1 MDAINLIIFA
11 VLFVLQVAIIILL
24 LRRRSGDAGHQTELL
39 ARQLQAQDNERRAQ
53 IERLEAAV
61 QTLRE
66 DNYRQQV
73 KLLELVQNQSDS
85 QTRRLGAFMAEMQ
98 KSNEQK
104 LDQMR
109 QTVDEKLTG
118 TLNTR
123 LNASFQTVSQQLE
136 SVYKSLGEMQK
147 LSSGVTESVN
157 GLNRVLT
164 NVKSRGTWAEVQ
176 LGNILDQTVP
186 GMYDTNVATNPKY
199 NGRVEF
205 AVRIPAADGSGHAWL
220 PIDSKFPMEDY
231 ARLTAAAQAGDRQ
244 GMESAQ
250 KALEQRVRDEAKLVR
265 QYISAPETTPF
276 AVLYLATEGLYAQ
289 ILGSRSGLAEKLQQQ
304 GILLAGPTTVTALLN
319 ALAMGFRTLAINRKA
334 TEVWQVLGAAKMQY
348 EKFGDLLPGLKW
360 LNFGGGHHITR
371 PGYDLATL
379 EACIARMQE
388 KYGVQVYLE
397 PGEAWALNAGY
408 LVTTVLDTLQNGE
421 THLAILDMSAAC
433 HTPDVI
439 EMPYRPPLLDA
450 GEPGEK
456 PCTLRLGGPTCLAGD
471 VVGDYSF
478 AAPLTEGDRLIF
490 GDMAIY
496 STCKNNTFNGMPL
509 PDIWVLHENGTTQPL
524 ARFGYHDFK
533 YRLGSPR

>member
-1 MDAINLIIFA
+1 MDAINLILFA
-11 VLFVLQVAIIILL
+11 VLFVLQVAILILL

-39 ARQLQAQDNERRAQ
+39 ARQMQAQDNERRAQ

-244 GMESAQ
+244 GMERAQ

-304 GILLAGPTTVTALLN
+304 GILLAGPTAVTALLN

-348 EKFGDLLPGLKW
+348 EKFGDLLQKA
-360 LNFGGGHHITR
+360 R
-371 PGYDLATL
+371 KKVD
-379 EACIARMQE
+379 EAG
-388 KYGVQVYLE
+388 K
-397 PGEAWALNAGY
+397 
-408 LVTTVLDTLQNGE
+408 VLDEADHRNHIIQKHLRRVETLDDP
-421 THLAILDMSAAC
+421 TAAEAV
-433 HTPDVI
+433 PELFD
-439 EMPYRPPLLDA
+439 
-450 GEPGEK
+450 
-456 PCTLRLGGPTCLAGD
+456 
-471 VVGDYSF
+471 
-478 AAPLTEGDRLIF
+478 
-490 GDMAIY
+490 
-496 STCKNNTFNGMPL
+496 
-509 PDIWVLHENGTTQPL
+509 
-524 ARFGYHDFK
+524 
-533 YRLGSPR
+533 

>member
-1 MDAINLIIFA
+1 MDAINLILFA
-11 VLFVLQVAIIILL
+11 VLFVLQVAILILL

-348 EKFGDLLPGLKW
+348 EKFGDLLQKA
-360 LNFGGGHHITR
+360 R
-371 PGYDLATL
+371 KKVD
-379 EACIARMQE
+379 EAG
-388 KYGVQVYLE
+388 K
-397 PGEAWALNAGY
+397 
-408 LVTTVLDTLQNGE
+408 VLDEADHRNHIIQKHLRRVETLDE
-421 THLAILDMSAAC
+421 PTAAEAV
-433 HTPDVI
+433 P
-439 EMPYRPPLLDA
+439 EL
-450 GEPGEK
+450 
-456 PCTLRLGGPTCLAGD
+456 
-471 VVGDYSF
+471 F
-478 AAPLTEGDRLIF
+478 A
-490 GDMAIY
+490 
-496 STCKNNTFNGMPL
+496 
-509 PDIWVLHENGTTQPL
+509 
-524 ARFGYHDFK
+524 
-533 YRLGSPR
+533 

>member
-1 MDAINLIIFA
+1 MDAINLILFA
-11 VLFVLQVAIIILL
+11 VLFVLQMAILILL

-205 AVRIPAADGSGHAWL
+205 AARIPAADGSGHAWL

-348 EKFGDLLPGLKW
+348 EKFGDLLQKA
-360 LNFGGGHHITR
+360 R
-371 PGYDLATL
+371 KKVD
-379 EACIARMQE
+379 EAG
-388 KYGVQVYLE
+388 K
-397 PGEAWALNAGY
+397 
-408 LVTTVLDTLQNGE
+408 VLDEADHRNHIIQKHLRRVETLDDP
-421 THLAILDMSAAC
+421 TAAEAV
-433 HTPDVI
+433 PELFD
-439 EMPYRPPLLDA
+439 
-450 GEPGEK
+450 
-456 PCTLRLGGPTCLAGD
+456 
-471 VVGDYSF
+471 
-478 AAPLTEGDRLIF
+478 
-490 GDMAIY
+490 
-496 STCKNNTFNGMPL
+496 
-509 PDIWVLHENGTTQPL
+509 
-524 ARFGYHDFK
+524 
-533 YRLGSPR
+533 

>member
-1 MDAINLIIFA
+1 MDAINLILFA
-11 VLFVLQVAIIILL
+11 VLFVLQVAILILL
-24 LRRRSGDAGHQTELL
+24 LRRRSGDAWRQTELL

-53 IERLEAAV
+53 IERLESAV

-85 QTRRLGAFMAEMQ
+85 QIRRLGAFMAEMQ

-205 AVRIPAADGSGHAWL
+205 AVRIPAADGSGHVWL

-348 EKFGDLLPGLKW
+348 EKFGDLLQKA
-360 LNFGGGHHITR
+360 R
-371 PGYDLATL
+371 KKVD
-379 EACIARMQE
+379 EAG
-388 KYGVQVYLE
+388 K
-397 PGEAWALNAGY
+397 
-408 LVTTVLDTLQNGE
+408 VLDEADHRNDIIQKHLRRVETL
-421 THLAILDMSAAC
+421 DDPAAAEAV
-433 HTPDVI
+433 PELFD
-439 EMPYRPPLLDA
+439 
-450 GEPGEK
+450 
-456 PCTLRLGGPTCLAGD
+456 
-471 VVGDYSF
+471 
-478 AAPLTEGDRLIF
+478 
-490 GDMAIY
+490 
-496 STCKNNTFNGMPL
+496 
-509 PDIWVLHENGTTQPL
+509 
-524 ARFGYHDFK
+524 
-533 YRLGSPR
+533 

>member
-1 MDAINLIIFA
+1 MDAINLILFA
-11 VLFVLQVAIIILL
+11 VLFVLQVAIILLL

-176 LGNILDQTVP
+176 LGNILDKTVP

-348 EKFGDLLPGLKW
+348 EKFGDLLQKA
-360 LNFGGGHHITR
+360 R
-371 PGYDLATL
+371 KKVD
-379 EACIARMQE
+379 EAG
-388 KYGVQVYLE
+388 K
-397 PGEAWALNAGY
+397 
-408 LVTTVLDTLQNGE
+408 VLDEADHRNDIIQKHLRRVETLDDP
-421 THLAILDMSAAC
+421 TAAEAV
-433 HTPDVI
+433 PELFD
-439 EMPYRPPLLDA
+439 
-450 GEPGEK
+450 
-456 PCTLRLGGPTCLAGD
+456 
-471 VVGDYSF
+471 
-478 AAPLTEGDRLIF
+478 
-490 GDMAIY
+490 
-496 STCKNNTFNGMPL
+496 
-509 PDIWVLHENGTTQPL
+509 
-524 ARFGYHDFK
+524 
-533 YRLGSPR
+533 

>member
-1 MDAINLIIFA
+1 MDAINLILFA
-11 VLFVLQVAIIILL
+11 VLFVLQVAILILL

-85 QTRRLGAFMAEMQ
+85 QTRRLDAFMAEMQ

-348 EKFGDLLPGLKW
+348 EKFGDLLQKA
-360 LNFGGGHHITR
+360 R
-371 PGYDLATL
+371 KKVD
-379 EACIARMQE
+379 EAG
-388 KYGVQVYLE
+388 K
-397 PGEAWALNAGY
+397 
-408 LVTTVLDTLQNGE
+408 VLDEADHRNDIIQKHLRRVETLDDP
-421 THLAILDMSAAC
+421 TAAEAV
-433 HTPDVI
+433 PELFD
-439 EMPYRPPLLDA
+439 
-450 GEPGEK
+450 
-456 PCTLRLGGPTCLAGD
+456 
-471 VVGDYSF
+471 
-478 AAPLTEGDRLIF
+478 
-490 GDMAIY
+490 
-496 STCKNNTFNGMPL
+496 
-509 PDIWVLHENGTTQPL
+509 
-524 ARFGYHDFK
+524 
-533 YRLGSPR
+533 

>member
-1 MDAINLIIFA
+1 MDAINLILFA
-11 VLFVLQVAIIILL
+11 ALFVLQVAILILL

-348 EKFGDLLPGLKW
+348 EKFGDLLQKA
-360 LNFGGGHHITR
+360 R
-371 PGYDLATL
+371 KKVD
-379 EACIARMQE
+379 EAG
-388 KYGVQVYLE
+388 K
-397 PGEAWALNAGY
+397 
-408 LVTTVLDTLQNGE
+408 VLDEADHRNDIIQKHLRRVETLDDP
-421 THLAILDMSAAC
+421 TAAEAV
-433 HTPDVI
+433 PELFD
-439 EMPYRPPLLDA
+439 
-450 GEPGEK
+450 
-456 PCTLRLGGPTCLAGD
+456 
-471 VVGDYSF
+471 
-478 AAPLTEGDRLIF
+478 
-490 GDMAIY
+490 
-496 STCKNNTFNGMPL
+496 
-509 PDIWVLHENGTTQPL
+509 
-524 ARFGYHDFK
+524 
-533 YRLGSPR
+533 

>member
-1 MDAINLIIFA
+1 MDAINLILFA
-11 VLFVLQVAIIILL
+11 VLFVLQVAILILL

-85 QTRRLGAFMAEMQ
+85 QTRRVGAFMAEMQ

-176 LGNILDQTVP
+176 LGNILDQTLP

-289 ILGSRSGLAEKLQQQ
+289 ILGSRSGLVEKLQQQ

-348 EKFGDLLPGLKW
+348 EKFGDLLQKA
-360 LNFGGGHHITR
+360 R
-371 PGYDLATL
+371 KKVD
-379 EACIARMQE
+379 EAG
-388 KYGVQVYLE
+388 K
-397 PGEAWALNAGY
+397 
-408 LVTTVLDTLQNGE
+408 VLDEADHRNHIIQKHLRRVETLDDP
-421 THLAILDMSAAC
+421 TAAEAV
-433 HTPDVI
+433 PELFD
-439 EMPYRPPLLDA
+439 
-450 GEPGEK
+450 
-456 PCTLRLGGPTCLAGD
+456 
-471 VVGDYSF
+471 
-478 AAPLTEGDRLIF
+478 
-490 GDMAIY
+490 
-496 STCKNNTFNGMPL
+496 
-509 PDIWVLHENGTTQPL
+509 
-524 ARFGYHDFK
+524 
-533 YRLGSPR
+533 

>member
-1 MDAINLIIFA
+1 MDAINLILFA
-11 VLFVLQVAIIILL
+11 VLFVLQVAILILL

-85 QTRRLGAFMAEMQ
+85 QTRRVGAFMAEMQ

-289 ILGSRSGLAEKLQQQ
+289 ILDSRSGLAEKLQQQ

-348 EKFGDLLPGLKW
+348 EKFGDLLQKA
-360 LNFGGGHHITR
+360 R
-371 PGYDLATL
+371 KKVD
-379 EACIARMQE
+379 EAG
-388 KYGVQVYLE
+388 K
-397 PGEAWALNAGY
+397 
-408 LVTTVLDTLQNGE
+408 VLDEADHRNDIIQKHLRRVETLDDP
-421 THLAILDMSAAC
+421 TAAEAV
-433 HTPDVI
+433 PELFD
-439 EMPYRPPLLDA
+439 
-450 GEPGEK
+450 
-456 PCTLRLGGPTCLAGD
+456 
-471 VVGDYSF
+471 
-478 AAPLTEGDRLIF
+478 
-490 GDMAIY
+490 
-496 STCKNNTFNGMPL
+496 
-509 PDIWVLHENGTTQPL
+509 
-524 ARFGYHDFK
+524 
-533 YRLGSPR
+533 

>member
-1 MDAINLIIFA
+1 MDAINLILFA
-11 VLFVLQVAIIILL
+11 VLFVLQVAILILL

-220 PIDSKFPMEDY
+220 PIDSKFRMEDY

-348 EKFGDLLPGLKW
+348 EKFGDLLQKA
-360 LNFGGGHHITR
+360 R
-371 PGYDLATL
+371 KKVD
-379 EACIARMQE
+379 EAG
-388 KYGVQVYLE
+388 K
-397 PGEAWALNAGY
+397 
-408 LVTTVLDTLQNGE
+408 VLDEADHRNHIIQKHLRRVETLDDP
-421 THLAILDMSAAC
+421 TAAEAV
-433 HTPDVI
+433 PELFD
-439 EMPYRPPLLDA
+439 
-450 GEPGEK
+450 
-456 PCTLRLGGPTCLAGD
+456 
-471 VVGDYSF
+471 
-478 AAPLTEGDRLIF
+478 
-490 GDMAIY
+490 
-496 STCKNNTFNGMPL
+496 
-509 PDIWVLHENGTTQPL
+509 
-524 ARFGYHDFK
+524 
-533 YRLGSPR
+533 

>member
-1 MDAINLIIFA
+1 MDAINLILFA
-11 VLFVLQVAIIILL
+11 VLFVLQVAILILL

-109 QTVDEKLTG
+109 QTVDETLTG

-348 EKFGDLLPGLKW
+348 EKFGDLLQKA
-360 LNFGGGHHITR
+360 R
-371 PGYDLATL
+371 KKVD
-379 EACIARMQE
+379 EAG
-388 KYGVQVYLE
+388 K
-397 PGEAWALNAGY
+397 
-408 LVTTVLDTLQNGE
+408 VLDEADHRNHIIQKHLRRVETLDDP
-421 THLAILDMSAAC
+421 TAAEAV
-433 HTPDVI
+433 PELFD
-439 EMPYRPPLLDA
+439 
-450 GEPGEK
+450 
-456 PCTLRLGGPTCLAGD
+456 
-471 VVGDYSF
+471 
-478 AAPLTEGDRLIF
+478 
-490 GDMAIY
+490 
-496 STCKNNTFNGMPL
+496 
-509 PDIWVLHENGTTQPL
+509 
-524 ARFGYHDFK
+524 
-533 YRLGSPR
+533 

>member
-1 MDAINLIIFA
+1 MDAINLILFA
-11 VLFVLQVAIIILL
+11 VLFVLQVAIILLL

-289 ILGSRSGLAEKLQQQ
+289 ILGSRSGLAEKRQQQ

-348 EKFGDLLPGLKW
+348 EKFGDLLQKA
-360 LNFGGGHHITR
+360 R
-371 PGYDLATL
+371 KKVD
-379 EACIARMQE
+379 EAG
-388 KYGVQVYLE
+388 K
-397 PGEAWALNAGY
+397 
-408 LVTTVLDTLQNGE
+408 VLDEADHRNDIIQKHLRRVETLDDP
-421 THLAILDMSAAC
+421 TAAEAV
-433 HTPDVI
+433 PELFD
-439 EMPYRPPLLDA
+439 
-450 GEPGEK
+450 
-456 PCTLRLGGPTCLAGD
+456 
-471 VVGDYSF
+471 
-478 AAPLTEGDRLIF
+478 
-490 GDMAIY
+490 
-496 STCKNNTFNGMPL
+496 
-509 PDIWVLHENGTTQPL
+509 
-524 ARFGYHDFK
+524 
-533 YRLGSPR
+533 

>member
-1 MDAINLIIFA
+1 MDAINLILFA
-11 VLFVLQVAIIILL
+11 VLFVLQVAILILL

-319 ALAMGFRTLAINRKA
+319 ALAMGFRTLAVNRKA

-348 EKFGDLLPGLKW
+348 EKFGDLLQKA
-360 LNFGGGHHITR
+360 R
-371 PGYDLATL
+371 KKVD
-379 EACIARMQE
+379 EAG
-388 KYGVQVYLE
+388 K
-397 PGEAWALNAGY
+397 
-408 LVTTVLDTLQNGE
+408 VLDEADHRNDIIQKHLRRVETLDDP
-421 THLAILDMSAAC
+421 TAAEAV
-433 HTPDVI
+433 PELFD
-439 EMPYRPPLLDA
+439 
-450 GEPGEK
+450 
-456 PCTLRLGGPTCLAGD
+456 
-471 VVGDYSF
+471 
-478 AAPLTEGDRLIF
+478 
-490 GDMAIY
+490 
-496 STCKNNTFNGMPL
+496 
-509 PDIWVLHENGTTQPL
+509 
-524 ARFGYHDFK
+524 
-533 YRLGSPR
+533 

>member
-1 MDAINLIIFA
+1 MDAINLILFA
-11 VLFVLQVAIIILL
+11 VLFVLQVAILILL

-231 ARLTAAAQAGDRQ
+231 TRLTAAAQAGDRQ

-348 EKFGDLLPGLKW
+348 EKFGDLLQKA
-360 LNFGGGHHITR
+360 R
-371 PGYDLATL
+371 KKVD
-379 EACIARMQE
+379 EAG
-388 KYGVQVYLE
+388 K
-397 PGEAWALNAGY
+397 
-408 LVTTVLDTLQNGE
+408 VLDEADHRNDIIQKHLRRVETLDDP
-421 THLAILDMSAAC
+421 TAAEAV
-433 HTPDVI
+433 PELFD
-439 EMPYRPPLLDA
+439 
-450 GEPGEK
+450 
-456 PCTLRLGGPTCLAGD
+456 
-471 VVGDYSF
+471 
-478 AAPLTEGDRLIF
+478 
-490 GDMAIY
+490 
-496 STCKNNTFNGMPL
+496 
-509 PDIWVLHENGTTQPL
+509 
-524 ARFGYHDFK
+524 
-533 YRLGSPR
+533 

>member
-1 MDAINLIIFA
+1 MDAINLILFA
-11 VLFVLQVAIIILL
+11 VLFVLQVAILILL

-250 KALEQRVRDEAKLVR
+250 KALEQRVR

-334 TEVWQVLGAAKMQY
+334 TEVWQGA
-348 EKFGDLLPGLKW
+348 GRG
-360 LNFGGGHHITR
+360 
-371 PGYDLATL
+371 
-379 EACIARMQE
+379 
-388 KYGVQVYLE
+388 
-397 PGEAWALNAGY
+397 
-408 LVTTVLDTLQNGE
+408 
-421 THLAILDMSAAC
+421 
-433 HTPDVI
+433 
-439 EMPYRPPLLDA
+439 
-450 GEPGEK
+450 
-456 PCTLRLGGPTCLAGD
+456 
-471 VVGDYSF
+471 
-478 AAPLTEGDRLIF
+478 
-490 GDMAIY
+490 
-496 STCKNNTFNGMPL
+496 
-509 PDIWVLHENGTTQPL
+509 
-524 ARFGYHDFK
+524 
-533 YRLGSPR
+533 GSP

>member
-1 MDAINLIIFA
+1 MDAINLILFA

-98 KSNEQK
+98 KSNEHK

-289 ILGSRSGLAEKLQQQ
+289 VLGSRSGLAEKLQQQ

-348 EKFGDLLPGLKW
+348 EKFGDLLQKA
-360 LNFGGGHHITR
+360 R
-371 PGYDLATL
+371 KKVD
-379 EACIARMQE
+379 EAG
-388 KYGVQVYLE
+388 K
-397 PGEAWALNAGY
+397 
-408 LVTTVLDTLQNGE
+408 VLDEADHRNAIIQKHLRRVETLDE
-421 THLAILDMSAAC
+421 PTAAEAV
-433 HTPDVI
+433 PELFD
-439 EMPYRPPLLDA
+439 
-450 GEPGEK
+450 
-456 PCTLRLGGPTCLAGD
+456 
-471 VVGDYSF
+471 
-478 AAPLTEGDRLIF
+478 
-490 GDMAIY
+490 
-496 STCKNNTFNGMPL
+496 
-509 PDIWVLHENGTTQPL
+509 
-524 ARFGYHDFK
+524 
-533 YRLGSPR
+533 

>member
-1 MDAINLIIFA
+1 MDAINLILFA
-11 VLFVLQVAIIILL
+11 VLFVLQVAIILLL

-244 GMESAQ
+244 SMESAQ

-348 EKFGDLLPGLKW
+348 EKFGDLLQKA
-360 LNFGGGHHITR
+360 R
-371 PGYDLATL
+371 KKVD
-379 EACIARMQE
+379 EAG
-388 KYGVQVYLE
+388 K
-397 PGEAWALNAGY
+397 
-408 LVTTVLDTLQNGE
+408 VLDEADHRNHIIQKHLRRVETLDDP
-421 THLAILDMSAAC
+421 TAAEAV
-433 HTPDVI
+433 PELFD
-439 EMPYRPPLLDA
+439 
-450 GEPGEK
+450 
-456 PCTLRLGGPTCLAGD
+456 
-471 VVGDYSF
+471 
-478 AAPLTEGDRLIF
+478 
-490 GDMAIY
+490 
-496 STCKNNTFNGMPL
+496 
-509 PDIWVLHENGTTQPL
+509 
-524 ARFGYHDFK
+524 
-533 YRLGSPR
+533 

>member
-1 MDAINLIIFA
+1 MDAINLILFA
-11 VLFVLQVAIIILL
+11 VLFVLQVAILILL

-348 EKFGDLLPGLKW
+348 EKFGDLLQKA
-360 LNFGGGHHITR
+360 R
-371 PGYDLATL
+371 KKVD
-379 EACIARMQE
+379 EAG
-388 KYGVQVYLE
+388 K
-397 PGEAWALNAGY
+397 
-408 LVTTVLDTLQNGE
+408 VLDEADHRNHIIQKHLRRVETLDDP
-421 THLAILDMSAAC
+421 TAA
-433 HTPDVI
+433 
-439 EMPYRPPLLDA
+439 
-450 GEPGEK
+450 
-456 PCTLRLGGPTCLAGD
+456 
-471 VVGDYSF
+471 
-478 AAPLTEGDRLIF
+478 AAVPELFD
-490 GDMAIY
+490 
-496 STCKNNTFNGMPL
+496 
-509 PDIWVLHENGTTQPL
+509 
-524 ARFGYHDFK
+524 
-533 YRLGSPR
+533 

>member
-1 MDAINLIIFA
+1 MDAINLVLFA

-348 EKFGDLLPGLKW
+348 EKFGDLLQKA
-360 LNFGGGHHITR
+360 R
-371 PGYDLATL
+371 KKVD
-379 EACIARMQE
+379 EAG
-388 KYGVQVYLE
+388 K
-397 PGEAWALNAGY
+397 
-408 LVTTVLDTLQNGE
+408 VLDEADHRNDIIQKHLRRVETLDDP
-421 THLAILDMSAAC
+421 TAAEAV
-433 HTPDVI
+433 PELFD
-439 EMPYRPPLLDA
+439 
-450 GEPGEK
+450 
-456 PCTLRLGGPTCLAGD
+456 
-471 VVGDYSF
+471 
-478 AAPLTEGDRLIF
+478 
-490 GDMAIY
+490 
-496 STCKNNTFNGMPL
+496 
-509 PDIWVLHENGTTQPL
+509 
-524 ARFGYHDFK
+524 
-533 YRLGSPR
+533 

>member
-1 MDAINLIIFA
+1 MDAINLILFA
-11 VLFVLQVAIIILL
+11 VLFVLQVAILILL

-53 IERLEAAV
+53 IERLESAV

-348 EKFGDLLPGLKW
+348 EKFGDLLQKA
-360 LNFGGGHHITR
+360 R
-371 PGYDLATL
+371 KKVD
-379 EACIARMQE
+379 EAG
-388 KYGVQVYLE
+388 K
-397 PGEAWALNAGY
+397 
-408 LVTTVLDTLQNGE
+408 VLDEADHRNDIIQKHLRRVETLDDP
-421 THLAILDMSAAC
+421 TAAEAV
-433 HTPDVI
+433 PELFD
-439 EMPYRPPLLDA
+439 
-450 GEPGEK
+450 
-456 PCTLRLGGPTCLAGD
+456 
-471 VVGDYSF
+471 
-478 AAPLTEGDRLIF
+478 
-490 GDMAIY
+490 
-496 STCKNNTFNGMPL
+496 
-509 PDIWVLHENGTTQPL
+509 
-524 ARFGYHDFK
+524 
-533 YRLGSPR
+533 

>member
-1 MDAINLIIFA
+1 MNAINLILFA
-11 VLFVLQVAIIILL
+11 VLFVLQVAILILL
-24 LRRRSGDAGHQTELL
+24 LRRRSGEAGHQTELL

-348 EKFGDLLPGLKW
+348 EKFGDLLQKA
-360 LNFGGGHHITR
+360 R
-371 PGYDLATL
+371 KKVD
-379 EACIARMQE
+379 EAG
-388 KYGVQVYLE
+388 K
-397 PGEAWALNAGY
+397 
-408 LVTTVLDTLQNGE
+408 VLDEADHRNDIIQKHLRRVETLDE
-421 THLAILDMSAAC
+421 PTAAEAV
-433 HTPDVI
+433 PELFD
-439 EMPYRPPLLDA
+439 
-450 GEPGEK
+450 
-456 PCTLRLGGPTCLAGD
+456 
-471 VVGDYSF
+471 
-478 AAPLTEGDRLIF
+478 
-490 GDMAIY
+490 
-496 STCKNNTFNGMPL
+496 
-509 PDIWVLHENGTTQPL
+509 
-524 ARFGYHDFK
+524 
-533 YRLGSPR
+533 

>member
-1 MDAINLIIFA
+1 MNAINLILFA
-11 VLFVLQVAIIILL
+11 VLFVLQVAILILL

-348 EKFGDLLPGLKW
+348 EKFGDLLQKA
-360 LNFGGGHHITR
+360 R
-371 PGYDLATL
+371 KKVD
-379 EACIARMQE
+379 EAG
-388 KYGVQVYLE
+388 K
-397 PGEAWALNAGY
+397 
-408 LVTTVLDTLQNGE
+408 VLDEADHRNDIIQKHLRRVETLDDP
-421 THLAILDMSAAC
+421 TAAEAV
-433 HTPDVI
+433 PELFD
-439 EMPYRPPLLDA
+439 
-450 GEPGEK
+450 
-456 PCTLRLGGPTCLAGD
+456 
-471 VVGDYSF
+471 
-478 AAPLTEGDRLIF
+478 
-490 GDMAIY
+490 
-496 STCKNNTFNGMPL
+496 
-509 PDIWVLHENGTTQPL
+509 
-524 ARFGYHDFK
+524 
-533 YRLGSPR
+533 

>member
-11 VLFVLQVAIIILL
+11 VLFVLQVAILILL

-231 ARLTAAAQAGDRQ
+231 ARLTAAAQAGDQQ

-348 EKFGDLLPGLKW
+348 EKFGDLLQKA
-360 LNFGGGHHITR
+360 R
-371 PGYDLATL
+371 KKVD
-379 EACIARMQE
+379 EAG
-388 KYGVQVYLE
+388 K
-397 PGEAWALNAGY
+397 
-408 LVTTVLDTLQNGE
+408 VLDEADHRNDIIQKHLRRVETLDDP
-421 THLAILDMSAAC
+421 TAAEAV
-433 HTPDVI
+433 PELFD
-439 EMPYRPPLLDA
+439 
-450 GEPGEK
+450 
-456 PCTLRLGGPTCLAGD
+456 
-471 VVGDYSF
+471 
-478 AAPLTEGDRLIF
+478 
-490 GDMAIY
+490 
-496 STCKNNTFNGMPL
+496 
-509 PDIWVLHENGTTQPL
+509 
-524 ARFGYHDFK
+524 
-533 YRLGSPR
+533 

>member
-1 MDAINLIIFA
+1 MDSINLILFA
-11 VLFVLQVAIIILL
+11 ALFVLQVAILILL

-348 EKFGDLLPGLKW
+348 EKFGDLLQKA
-360 LNFGGGHHITR
+360 R
-371 PGYDLATL
+371 KKVD
-379 EACIARMQE
+379 EAG
-388 KYGVQVYLE
+388 K
-397 PGEAWALNAGY
+397 
-408 LVTTVLDTLQNGE
+408 VLDEADHRNHIIQKHLRRVETLDDP
-421 THLAILDMSAAC
+421 TAAEAV
-433 HTPDVI
+433 PELFD
-439 EMPYRPPLLDA
+439 
-450 GEPGEK
+450 
-456 PCTLRLGGPTCLAGD
+456 
-471 VVGDYSF
+471 
-478 AAPLTEGDRLIF
+478 
-490 GDMAIY
+490 
-496 STCKNNTFNGMPL
+496 
-509 PDIWVLHENGTTQPL
+509 
-524 ARFGYHDFK
+524 
-533 YRLGSPR
+533 

>member
-1 MDAINLIIFA
+1 MDAMNLILFA

-348 EKFGDLLPGLKW
+348 EKFGDLLQKA
-360 LNFGGGHHITR
+360 R
-371 PGYDLATL
+371 KKVD
-379 EACIARMQE
+379 EAG
-388 KYGVQVYLE
+388 K
-397 PGEAWALNAGY
+397 
-408 LVTTVLDTLQNGE
+408 VLDEADHRNAIIQKHLRRVETLDDP
-421 THLAILDMSAAC
+421 TAAEAV
-433 HTPDVI
+433 PELFD
-439 EMPYRPPLLDA
+439 
-450 GEPGEK
+450 
-456 PCTLRLGGPTCLAGD
+456 
-471 VVGDYSF
+471 
-478 AAPLTEGDRLIF
+478 
-490 GDMAIY
+490 
-496 STCKNNTFNGMPL
+496 
-509 PDIWVLHENGTTQPL
+509 
-524 ARFGYHDFK
+524 
-533 YRLGSPR
+533 

>member
-1 MDAINLIIFA
+1 MDAINLILFA
-11 VLFVLQVAIIILL
+11 VLFVLQVAILILL

-276 AVLYLATEGLYAQ
+276 AVLYLATAGLYAQ

-348 EKFGDLLPGLKW
+348 EKFGDLLQKA
-360 LNFGGGHHITR
+360 R
-371 PGYDLATL
+371 KKVD
-379 EACIARMQE
+379 EAG
-388 KYGVQVYLE
+388 K
-397 PGEAWALNAGY
+397 
-408 LVTTVLDTLQNGE
+408 VLDEADHRNDIIQKHLRRVETLDDP
-421 THLAILDMSAAC
+421 TAAEAV
-433 HTPDVI
+433 PELFD
-439 EMPYRPPLLDA
+439 
-450 GEPGEK
+450 
-456 PCTLRLGGPTCLAGD
+456 
-471 VVGDYSF
+471 
-478 AAPLTEGDRLIF
+478 
-490 GDMAIY
+490 
-496 STCKNNTFNGMPL
+496 
-509 PDIWVLHENGTTQPL
+509 
-524 ARFGYHDFK
+524 
-533 YRLGSPR
+533 

>member
-1 MDAINLIIFA
+1 MDAINLILFA
-11 VLFVLQVAIIILL
+11 VLFVLQVAILILL

-53 IERLEAAV
+53 IDRLEAAV

-348 EKFGDLLPGLKW
+348 EKFGDLLQKA
-360 LNFGGGHHITR
+360 R
-371 PGYDLATL
+371 KKVD
-379 EACIARMQE
+379 EAG
-388 KYGVQVYLE
+388 K
-397 PGEAWALNAGY
+397 
-408 LVTTVLDTLQNGE
+408 VLDEADHRNHIIQKHLRRVETLDDP
-421 THLAILDMSAAC
+421 TAAEAV
-433 HTPDVI
+433 PELFD
-439 EMPYRPPLLDA
+439 
-450 GEPGEK
+450 
-456 PCTLRLGGPTCLAGD
+456 
-471 VVGDYSF
+471 
-478 AAPLTEGDRLIF
+478 
-490 GDMAIY
+490 
-496 STCKNNTFNGMPL
+496 
-509 PDIWVLHENGTTQPL
+509 
-524 ARFGYHDFK
+524 
-533 YRLGSPR
+533 

>member
-1 MDAINLIIFA
+1 MDVINLILFA
-11 VLFVLQVAIIILL
+11 VLFVLQVAILILL

-348 EKFGDLLPGLKW
+348 EKFGDLLQKA
-360 LNFGGGHHITR
+360 R
-371 PGYDLATL
+371 KKVD
-379 EACIARMQE
+379 EAG
-388 KYGVQVYLE
+388 K
-397 PGEAWALNAGY
+397 
-408 LVTTVLDTLQNGE
+408 VLDEADHRNAIIQKHLRRVETLDDP
-421 THLAILDMSAAC
+421 TAAEAV
-433 HTPDVI
+433 PELFD
-439 EMPYRPPLLDA
+439 
-450 GEPGEK
+450 
-456 PCTLRLGGPTCLAGD
+456 
-471 VVGDYSF
+471 
-478 AAPLTEGDRLIF
+478 
-490 GDMAIY
+490 
-496 STCKNNTFNGMPL
+496 
-509 PDIWVLHENGTTQPL
+509 
-524 ARFGYHDFK
+524 
-533 YRLGSPR
+533 

>member
-1 MDAINLIIFA
+1 MDAINLILFA
-11 VLFVLQVAIIILL
+11 VLFVLQVAILILL
-24 LRRRSGDAGHQTELL
+24 LRCRSGDAGHQTELL

-98 KSNEQK
+98 KSNELK

-231 ARLTAAAQAGDRQ
+231 VRLTAAAQAGDRQ

-348 EKFGDLLPGLKW
+348 EKFGDLLQKA
-360 LNFGGGHHITR
+360 R
-371 PGYDLATL
+371 KKVD
-379 EACIARMQE
+379 EAG
-388 KYGVQVYLE
+388 K
-397 PGEAWALNAGY
+397 
-408 LVTTVLDTLQNGE
+408 VLDEADHRNDIIQKHLRRVETLDDP
-421 THLAILDMSAAC
+421 TAAEAV
-433 HTPDVI
+433 PELFD
-439 EMPYRPPLLDA
+439 
-450 GEPGEK
+450 
-456 PCTLRLGGPTCLAGD
+456 
-471 VVGDYSF
+471 
-478 AAPLTEGDRLIF
+478 
-490 GDMAIY
+490 
-496 STCKNNTFNGMPL
+496 
-509 PDIWVLHENGTTQPL
+509 
-524 ARFGYHDFK
+524 
-533 YRLGSPR
+533 

>member
-1 MDAINLIIFA
+1 MNAINLILFA
-11 VLFVLQVAIIILL
+11 VLFVLQVAILILL

-164 NVKSRGTWAEVQ
+164 NVKSRGSWAEVQ

-348 EKFGDLLPGLKW
+348 EKFGDLLQKA
-360 LNFGGGHHITR
+360 R
-371 PGYDLATL
+371 KKVD
-379 EACIARMQE
+379 EAG
-388 KYGVQVYLE
+388 K
-397 PGEAWALNAGY
+397 
-408 LVTTVLDTLQNGE
+408 VLDEADHRNAIIQKHLRRVETLDDP
-421 THLAILDMSAAC
+421 TAAEAV
-433 HTPDVI
+433 PELFD
-439 EMPYRPPLLDA
+439 
-450 GEPGEK
+450 
-456 PCTLRLGGPTCLAGD
+456 
-471 VVGDYSF
+471 
-478 AAPLTEGDRLIF
+478 
-490 GDMAIY
+490 
-496 STCKNNTFNGMPL
+496 
-509 PDIWVLHENGTTQPL
+509 
-524 ARFGYHDFK
+524 
-533 YRLGSPR
+533 

>member
-1 MDAINLIIFA
+1 MDAINLILFA
-11 VLFVLQVAIIILL
+11 VLFVLQVAIFILL

-348 EKFGDLLPGLKW
+348 EKFGDLLQKA
-360 LNFGGGHHITR
+360 R
-371 PGYDLATL
+371 KKVD
-379 EACIARMQE
+379 EAG
-388 KYGVQVYLE
+388 K
-397 PGEAWALNAGY
+397 
-408 LVTTVLDTLQNGE
+408 VLDEADHRNHIIQKHLRRVETLDDP
-421 THLAILDMSAAC
+421 TAAEAV
-433 HTPDVI
+433 PELFD
-439 EMPYRPPLLDA
+439 
-450 GEPGEK
+450 
-456 PCTLRLGGPTCLAGD
+456 
-471 VVGDYSF
+471 
-478 AAPLTEGDRLIF
+478 
-490 GDMAIY
+490 
-496 STCKNNTFNGMPL
+496 
-509 PDIWVLHENGTTQPL
+509 
-524 ARFGYHDFK
+524 
-533 YRLGSPR
+533 

>member
-1 MDAINLIIFA
+1 MDAINLILFA

-85 QTRRLGAFMAEMQ
+85 QTRRLGVFMAEMQ

-348 EKFGDLLPGLKW
+348 EKFGDLLQKA
-360 LNFGGGHHITR
+360 R
-371 PGYDLATL
+371 KKVD
-379 EACIARMQE
+379 EAG
-388 KYGVQVYLE
+388 K
-397 PGEAWALNAGY
+397 
-408 LVTTVLDTLQNGE
+408 VLDEADHRNDIIQKHLRRVETLDDP
-421 THLAILDMSAAC
+421 TAAEAV
-433 HTPDVI
+433 PELFD
-439 EMPYRPPLLDA
+439 
-450 GEPGEK
+450 
-456 PCTLRLGGPTCLAGD
+456 
-471 VVGDYSF
+471 
-478 AAPLTEGDRLIF
+478 
-490 GDMAIY
+490 
-496 STCKNNTFNGMPL
+496 
-509 PDIWVLHENGTTQPL
+509 
-524 ARFGYHDFK
+524 
-533 YRLGSPR
+533 

>member
-1 MDAINLIIFA
+1 MDAINLILFA
-11 VLFVLQVAIIILL
+11 VLFVLQVAILILL

-109 QTVDEKLTG
+109 QTVDEKLTD

-348 EKFGDLLPGLKW
+348 EKFGDLLQKA
-360 LNFGGGHHITR
+360 R
-371 PGYDLATL
+371 KKVD
-379 EACIARMQE
+379 EAG
-388 KYGVQVYLE
+388 K
-397 PGEAWALNAGY
+397 
-408 LVTTVLDTLQNGE
+408 VLDEADHRNAIIQKHLRRVETLDDP
-421 THLAILDMSAAC
+421 TAAEAV
-433 HTPDVI
+433 PELFD
-439 EMPYRPPLLDA
+439 
-450 GEPGEK
+450 
-456 PCTLRLGGPTCLAGD
+456 
-471 VVGDYSF
+471 
-478 AAPLTEGDRLIF
+478 
-490 GDMAIY
+490 
-496 STCKNNTFNGMPL
+496 
-509 PDIWVLHENGTTQPL
+509 
-524 ARFGYHDFK
+524 
-533 YRLGSPR
+533 

>member
-1 MDAINLIIFA
+1 MDAINLILFA
-11 VLFVLQVAIIILL
+11 VLFVLQVAILILL

-164 NVKSRGTWAEVQ
+164 NVKSRGIWAEVQ

-348 EKFGDLLPGLKW
+348 EKFGELLQKA
-360 LNFGGGHHITR
+360 R
-371 PGYDLATL
+371 KKVD
-379 EACIARMQE
+379 EAG
-388 KYGVQVYLE
+388 K
-397 PGEAWALNAGY
+397 
-408 LVTTVLDTLQNGE
+408 VLDEADHRNHIIQKHLRRVETLDDP
-421 THLAILDMSAAC
+421 TAAEAV
-433 HTPDVI
+433 PELFD
-439 EMPYRPPLLDA
+439 
-450 GEPGEK
+450 
-456 PCTLRLGGPTCLAGD
+456 
-471 VVGDYSF
+471 
-478 AAPLTEGDRLIF
+478 
-490 GDMAIY
+490 
-496 STCKNNTFNGMPL
+496 
-509 PDIWVLHENGTTQPL
+509 
-524 ARFGYHDFK
+524 
-533 YRLGSPR
+533 

>member
-1 MDAINLIIFA
+1 MDAINLILFA
-11 VLFVLQVAIIILL
+11 VLFVLQVAILILL

-85 QTRRLGAFMAEMQ
+85 QTRRLGGFMAEMQ

-348 EKFGDLLPGLKW
+348 EKFGDLLQKA
-360 LNFGGGHHITR
+360 R
-371 PGYDLATL
+371 KKVD
-379 EACIARMQE
+379 EAG
-388 KYGVQVYLE
+388 K
-397 PGEAWALNAGY
+397 
-408 LVTTVLDTLQNGE
+408 VLDEADHRNDIIQKHLRRVETLDE
-421 THLAILDMSAAC
+421 PTAAEAV
-433 HTPDVI
+433 PELFD
-439 EMPYRPPLLDA
+439 
-450 GEPGEK
+450 
-456 PCTLRLGGPTCLAGD
+456 
-471 VVGDYSF
+471 
-478 AAPLTEGDRLIF
+478 
-490 GDMAIY
+490 
-496 STCKNNTFNGMPL
+496 
-509 PDIWVLHENGTTQPL
+509 
-524 ARFGYHDFK
+524 
-533 YRLGSPR
+533 